1 MTNKG
6 HCICACLK
14 EIPSGRNII
23 VVTDRGGLL
32 NLTFIEVIDHCVRG
46 IDPLGRPI
54 IIDCDCIAGIDLR
67 PSAGGNLTL
76 QSEAVI
82 VCNGFINGTVT
93 CNGIPV
99 AGAPVTFTDDV
110 AAGLT
115 YTPNPAIT
123 DSSGRILVEV
133 NIPEGTPEIPA
144 NIIGTTVI
152 NGETVSAVNN
162 CMVMCPSSQC
172 SIELTSSGESI
183 DCTGNV
189 FAVVTCGGVPV
200 EGVTVDFNSDNPNF
214 TLNPTS
220 DVTDS
225 QGDVAAG
232 LNIAPNTPTQDANI
246 TASATIGTQTLST
259 TLLVSGQCANTCS
272 LTLSAA
278 SEIDCSGVLS
288 GRIVCGGQPQS
299 GVTVTFTQFPEA
311 VATIP
316 AATTDATGNF
326 TTNITVPAGTALTS
340 TVVSGTAI
348 VGGQTVS
355 SSIDIDFSCRATTCP
370 CKFRL
375 GVRGSSA
382 PATAN
387 VVNQGV
393 PSTVSG
399 NINVTA
405 NQCYGRGE
413 RCNPTVDNFSISFS
427 GATFTFN
434 LAQGRRIRFSCIG
447 ERGAT
452 LEGTAIATGSSTIQG
467 LFDVFIGFTRSG
479 STATWNILATNQA
492 GDSFST
498 TFTSG
503 ISSETEIEDCDD

>member
-6 HCICACLK
+6 HCICRCLK
-14 EIPSGRNII
+14 EIPSGRSII
-23 VVTDRGGLL
+23 IVTDRGGLF
-32 NLTFIEVIDHCVRG
+32 NLTFIDVIDHCVRG
-46 IDPLGRPI
+46 IDPLGRSQ
-54 IIDCDCIAGIDLR
+54 IIDCECIAGIDLR
-67 PSAGGNLTL
+67 PSTGGNLTL

-82 VCNGFINGTVT
+82 VCTGFISGTVT

-99 AGAPVTFTDDV
+99 AGAPVTFTDDI

-133 NIPEGTPEIPA
+133 NIPEGTPETPA

-152 NGETVSAVNN
+152 NGETVSAIDN

-172 SIELTSSGESI
+172 SIELTASGESI

-200 EGVTVDFNSDNPNF
+200 EGVTVDFSSDNPNF

-232 LNIAPNTPTQDANI
+232 LNIAPNTPSQVANI

-259 TLLVSGQCANTCS
+259 TISVSGQCANICA
-272 LTLSAA
+272 LTLSSA

-288 GRIVCGGQPQS
+288 GTLLCGGVPQS

-316 AATTDATGNF
+316 SATTNASGNF
-326 TTNITVPAGTALTS
+326 TTNITVPPGTALTS

-348 VGGQTVS
+348 VAGQTVS
-355 SSIDIDFSCRATTCP
+355 SSIDIDFSCRATNCP

-393 PSTVSG
+393 PSTVTG

-405 NQCYGRGE
+405 NQCYGRRE
-413 RCNPTVDNFSISFS
+413 RCDPTVDNFSISFS

-434 LAQGRRIRFSCIG
+434 LAQGRRIRFTCIG
-447 ERGAT
+447 ERAAT